1 MMALD
6 SDQIFKQID
15 DPSLR
20 EQIAR
25 KIRRAIV
32 AGLLKPGDRLVETT
46 LAKQMG
52 TSRAPVREAI
62 RLLEE
67 EGYVVIVPRKGSFV
81 ITLTRQDIEEIF
93 TLRTALESLAIE
105 LMLARIDLHPIEA
118 LEALV
123 EEMRQ
128 AAENNDLAQVVD
140 RDHAFHLWIVNRSH
154 NSRLIRTWLQM
165 SSQLRLFLSIK
176 DRLYRNLNDVVDT
189 HDPII
194 KAIRAGDLELAKKAL
209 VDHIV
214 DAGKMVLDNL
224 EGENEGGTTHAKR

>member
-1 MMALD
+1 MALD

-25 KIRRAIV
+25 KIRHAIM

-46 LAKQMG
+46 IAKQMG

-128 AAENNDLAQVVD
+128 AAGKNDLAQVVD
-140 RDHAFHLWIVNRSH
+140 RDHAFHLWIVNHSR

-176 DRLYRNLNDVVDT
+176 DQLYHNLNDVVAT

-194 KAIRAGDLELAKKAL
+194 KAIRAGDLELAKQTL

-214 DAGKMVLDNL
+214 DAGKMVLDDL
-224 EGENEGGTTHAKR
+224 EGENERGATHAKR